1 MFLMTPA
8 IARKTGGAGRL
19 SGYRT
24 CSRLRPVDA
33 VGLWAIAARSP
44 DAPAVIDATGPDGAV
59 VSYAD
64 LAREADRY
72 GRGFQSLGLTAGDTV
87 AALLPNGVTALAVY
101 FAAIE
106 TGLYVVPVNWHQVPA
121 EVAYILGDSAAGVFV
136 ADERFAGTAAEAAGL
151 AGIKHKYVAGRA
163 GRPDRVP
170 GFEPLGALG
179 DDGSARRPFPRTH
192 GAPMLY
198 TSGTSGRPKGVRRPL
213 TGADPDDAAVT
224 AAWFFHLFGLAPFD
238 GHVHLCGSPLYHT
251 AVLNFAAISIQ
262 LGHPVVLMDG
272 WDAEEALAL
281 IERHRVTHTHAV
293 PTQFRR
299 MLALPPAVRAR
310 YDTSSLRAV
319 IHSAAPCPQQVK
331 RQMIEWLG
339 PVVVEYYAATEGG
352 GTLITAEQWLRK
364 PGSVGLPW
372 QGSEVRVLDRAHR
385 EVPPGQRGLVYMRMG
400 TSSFSYHNDDQ
411 KTRAARAGDLF
422 TVGDIGYLD
431 EDGYLFL
438 CDRDS
443 DVIISGGVNIYPAE
457 IEAEL
462 SCHPAVADA
471 AVFGIPHDD
480 WGEEVKAVVEPAAGV
495 RAGPAL
501 TGELLAFLAGRV
513 AKFKL
518 PRTIDYV
525 TQLPRDPNGKL
536 YKRRL
541 RDPYWAG
548 RERAI

>member
-1 MFLMTPA
+1 MTA
-8 IARKTGGAGRL
+8 I
-19 SGYRT
+19 
-24 CSRLRPVDA
+24 
-33 VGLWAIAARSP
+33 GLWGIASESP
-44 DAPAVIDATGPDGAV
+44 AGTAVIGPDGPDGPGGTV

-72 GRGFQSLGLTAGDTV
+72 GRGLQALGLTAGDTV
-87 AALLPNGVTALAVY
+87 ATLLPNGVTALAMY

-106 TGLYVVPVNWHQVPA
+106 TGLYLVPINWHLAAA
-121 EVAYILGDSAAGVFV
+121 EVAYILGDSAAGAFV
-136 ADERFAGTAAEAAGL
+136 AHERFAGTAGEAAGL
-151 AGIKHKYVAGRA
+151 AGIKHRFAAGRA
-163 GRPDRVP
+163 GRSGRSGSVP
-170 GFEPLGALG
+170 GFEPLGRLG
-179 DDGSARRPFPRTH
+179 DDGSQERPYPRTH

-251 AVLNFAAISIQ
+251 AVLNFAAISVQ

-272 WDAEEALAL
+272 WDPEEALAL

-299 MLALPPAVRAR
+299 LLALPDAARAR

-319 IHSAAPCPQQVK
+319 IHSAAPCPQEIK
-331 RQMIEWLG
+331 RRMIDWLG
-339 PVVVEYYAATEGG
+339 PVIVEYYAATEGG
-352 GTLITAEQWLRK
+352 GTLITSEQWLRK

-372 QGSEVRVLDRAHR
+372 AGSQVRVLDRAGQ
-385 EVPPGQRGLVYMRMG
+385 EVAPGQQGLVYLRMG
-400 TSSFSYHNDDQ
+400 TSSFAYHNDEE
-411 KTRAARAGDLF
+411 KTRAARVGDLF

-431 EDGYLFL
+431 QDGYLFL
-438 CDRDS
+438 CDRAS
-443 DVIISGGVNIYPAE
+443 DVIISGGVNVYPAE

-462 SCHPAVADA
+462 CCHPAVADA

-480 WGEEVKAVVEPAAGV
+480 WGEEIKAVVEPVAGTQG
-495 RAGPAL
+495 GPAL
-501 TGELLAFLAGRV
+501 TGELLAFLSGRV
-513 AKFKL
+513 ARFKL

-525 TQLPRDPNGKL
+525 TELPRDPNGKL

>member
-1 MFLMTPA
+1 VNA
-8 IARKTGGAGRL
+8 I
-19 SGYRT
+19 
-24 CSRLRPVDA
+24 
-33 VGLWAIAARSP
+33 GLWAIAAHSP
-44 DAPAVIDATGPDGAV
+44 GRPAVIGADGAV
-59 VSYAD
+59 VSYAE

-72 GRGFQSLGLTAGDTV
+72 GRGLRALGLSAGDTI
-87 AALLPNGVTALAVY
+87 ATLLPNGVTALALY

-106 TGLYVVPVNWHQVPA
+106 TGLYIVPVNWHQVAP
-121 EVAYILGDSAAGVFV
+121 EVAYLLSDSAAGVF
-136 ADERFAGTAAEAAGL
+136 AAHERFAGTAGHAAEL
-151 AGIKHKYVAGRA
+151 AGVRHRFAVGT
-163 GRPDRVP
+163 VP
-170 GFEPLGALG
+170 GFEAIGRLG
-179 DDGSARRPFPRTH
+179 DDGSHERPYPRTH

-213 TGADPDDAAVT
+213 TGADPDDTAAT

-251 AVLNFAAISIQ
+251 AVLNFATISIQ
-262 LGHPVVLMDG
+262 LGHSVVLMDG
-272 WDAEEALAL
+272 WDPEETLRL

-299 MLALPPAVRAR
+299 LLGLPGEARAR

-319 IHSAAPCPQQVK
+319 IHSAAPCPPEIK
-331 RQMIEWLG
+331 RRMITWLG
-339 PVVVEYYAATEGG
+339 PVIVEYYAATEGG
-352 GTLITAEQWLRK
+352 GTLISSEEWLRK

-372 QGSEVRVLDRAHR
+372 QGSQVRVLDRAGR
-385 EVPPGQRGLVYMRMG
+385 ELAPGQQGLVYMRMG
-400 TSSFSYHNDDQ
+400 TSGFAYHNDEQ

-443 DVIISGGVNIYPAE
+443 DVIISGGVNIYPSE

-462 SCHPAVADA
+462 ACHPAVADA

-480 WGEEVKAVVEPAAGV
+480 WGEEVKAVVEPAPGAQP
-495 RAGPAL
+495 GPAL
-501 TGELLAFLAGRV
+501 TGELLAFLDGRV

>member
-1 MFLMTPA
+1 MFLLMSA
-8 IARKTGGAGRL
+8 IGAKRTASACL
-19 SGYRT
+19 FLPRT
-24 CSRLRPVDA
+24 CSRLGPVNA
-33 VGLWAIAARSP
+33 IGLWGIAAESP
-44 DAPAVIDATGPDGAV
+44 EETALIGPSGPDGPDGTA

-64 LAREADRY
+64 LARAADRY
-72 GRGFQSLGLTAGDTV
+72 GRGLQALGLSAGDTV
-87 AALLPNGVTALAVY
+87 ATLLPNGVAALAVY

-106 TGLYVVPVNWHQVPA
+106 TGLYVVPINWHLAAA

-136 ADERFAGTAAEAAGL
+136 AHERFAGTAGEAAGL
-151 AGIKHKYVAGRA
+151 AGIKHRFAAGRA
-163 GRPDRVP
+163 GSVP
-170 GFEPLGALG
+170 GFEPLGRLG
-179 DDGSARRPFPRTH
+179 DDGSVERPYPRTH

-251 AVLNFAAISIQ
+251 AVLNFAAISVQ

-272 WDAEEALAL
+272 WDPEEALRL

-299 MLALPPAVRAR
+299 LLALPGAARVR

-319 IHSAAPCPQQVK
+319 IHSAAPCPPEVK
-331 RQMIEWLG
+331 RRMIDWLG
-339 PVVVEYYAATEGG
+339 PVIVEYYAATEGG
-352 GTLITAEQWLRK
+352 GTLITSEEWLRK

-372 QGSEVRVLDRAHR
+372 QGSQVRVLGRAGQ
-385 EVPPGQRGLVYMRMG
+385 EVAPGQQGLVYMRMG
-400 TSSFSYHNDDQ
+400 TSSFAYHNDEE
-411 KTRAARAGDLF
+411 KTRAARAGGLF

-438 CDRDS
+438 RDRAS
-443 DVIISGGVNIYPAE
+443 DVIISGGVNVYPAE

-480 WGEEVKAVVEPAAGV
+480 WGEEIKAVVEPVAGV
-495 RAGPAL
+495 QGGPEL
-501 TGELLAFLAGRV
+501 TEELLAFLSGRV
-513 AKFKL
+513 ARFKL
-518 PRTIDYV
+518 PRTIDYAAE
-525 TQLPRDPNGKL
+525 LPRDPNGKL

-548 RERAI
+548 RERPI